1 MNFSI
6 PCRSNSVIIV
16 HERVHRSPSFS
27 VFHEV
32 VNDVGNNDNITCRE
46 KEYDID
52 P

>member
-6 PCRSNSVIIV
+6 PCSSNSVIIV
-16 HERVHRSPSFS
+16 YERVHRPPGFS

-32 VNDVGNNDNITCRE
+32 VNDVGNYDNIPYRE